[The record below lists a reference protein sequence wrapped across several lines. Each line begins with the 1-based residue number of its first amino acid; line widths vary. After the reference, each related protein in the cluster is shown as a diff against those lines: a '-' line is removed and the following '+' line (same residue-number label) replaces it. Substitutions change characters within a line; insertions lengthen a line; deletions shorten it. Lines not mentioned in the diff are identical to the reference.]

1 MSSSINGTT
10 IILTRGDSF
19 SAQVTIYD
27 SEGNLYSPT
36 NDDEVRFKVVKSYPA
51 RHGSANALIEKVLD
65 NNTLMLE
72 LDPADTE
79 DLKFGDYKYDIQ
91 ITFGNGDVDTFISK
105 ATLRITEEVD

>member
-36 NDDEVRFKVVKSYPA
+36 NDDEIRFKVVKSYPA
-51 RHGSANALIEKVLD
+51 RL
-65 NNTLMLE
+65 
-72 LDPADTE
+72 
-79 DLKFGDYKYDIQ
+79 
-91 ITFGNGDVDTFISK
+91 
-105 ATLRITEEVD
+105 